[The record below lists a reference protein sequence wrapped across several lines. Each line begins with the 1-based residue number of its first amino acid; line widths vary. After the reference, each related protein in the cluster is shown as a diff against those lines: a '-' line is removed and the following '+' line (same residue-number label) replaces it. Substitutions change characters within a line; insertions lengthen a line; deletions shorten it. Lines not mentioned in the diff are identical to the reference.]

1 MILDRET
8 NTLFFSKK
16 ITENHKEDWNRIRNS
31 INVNFHLLDQTNDIW
46 VRDFMPIQIDD
57 KRFVCFSYLPS
68 YLKNDP
74 ELITNQKQVCQHLEL
89 EPVYS
94 SIKIDGGNLV
104 KGRNRVVILDRI
116 FQENPDR
123 TPQSLI
129 KEIERLL
136 EVEVLIFPSEKED
149 FLGHAD
155 GLLRFIDDSTIL
167 INELNV
173 YPRNIRR
180 LIDRAIISNNLN
192 YMEIPCKP
200 ELDAISAKGF
210 YINYLEFGNFIYLPI
225 FDNMERENE
234 EAISTVSRIFPDRT
248 IIPILLNTIAK
259 EGGLL
264 NCISWSCFSSNHHI
278 REAI

>member
-57 KRFVCFSYLPS
+57 KRFVSFSYLPS

-74 ELITNQKQVCQHLEL
+74 ELITNQKEVCQFIGID
-89 EPVYS
+89 PVYS
-94 SIKIDGGNLV
+94 SIKIDGGNIV
-104 KGRNRVVILDRI
+104 KGKNRVIILDRI
-116 FQENPDR
+116 FQENSES
-123 TPQSLI
+123 TPHTLV
-129 KEIERLL
+129 KEIEKLL
-136 EVEVLIFPSEKED
+136 EAEVLIFPTEKDD

-155 GLLRFIDDSTIL
+155 GMLRFMDDSIIL
-167 INELNV
+167 INELKV
-173 YPRNIRR
+173 YPRNIRI
-180 LIDRAIISNNLN
+180 LIERAMISNNLD
-192 YMEIPCKP
+192 YIEIPCKP
-200 ELDAISAKGF
+200 ERDEISAKGF
-210 YINYLEFGNFIYLPI
+210 YINFLEFGNFIYLPT
-225 FDNMERENE
+225 FDDLEKVNE
-234 EAISTVSRIFPDRT
+234 EAIATVSRIFPDRT
-248 IIPILLNTIAK
+248 IIPILLTTIAK